1 MEAKRHPKFL
11 QTEVTTTFHKIAVVN
26 PYGCDVSSISL
37 MSVKTCSKAVLALSL
52 GHGKSPCFSRR
63 SVLKVVSVDYPPLVW
78 ASVNVG
84 KFLECAF

>member
-52 GHGKSPCFSRR
+52 GHGKSPCFSG
-63 SVLKVVSVDYPPLVW
+63 VAFLLLVDPDYPLLILPYVD
-78 ASVNVG
+78 G
-84 KFLECAF
+84 TEFLE